1 MKNECERT
9 ADVRIN
15 SGFGCGGQKERK
27 KAQTEPQ
34 QLQKHQ
40 EPQEPLGIYLH
51 IPFCVQ
57 KCAYCD
63 FLSAPADEAT
73 REQYVQA
80 LCRQIETAGKRLENR
95 HADSVFLGGGTPT
108 VLSGGQLTRILSAV
122 QQSFL
127 LTPDAEITVE
137 CNPGTA
143 DPEKLLALAK
153 AGVNRLSIGL
163 QSSKNEELRLLGRIH
178 TWEAFL
184 QTYQWAK
191 EAGIADRSID
201 LISALPGQTA
211 DSFREVLDD
220 VQKLQPEHLSVYSLI
235 VEEGT
240 PFYNQYAGGTGL
252 PSEEEVLAIDRMVPE
267 VLAQAGYERYEIS
280 NYAKPGHASR
290 HNLKYWS
297 GGEYLGLGL
306 GASSY
311 LRTDCGLFAETS
323 FSIENGESAR
333 YVRLRETSD
342 LKQYLEKTVFC
353 PEEIEALSLADEM
366 EEYAFLGLRK
376 CRGFSEAAFE
386 ARFGVGAEAV
396 FHEPIRRYRALGLL
410 KQENGR
416 IFLTPEGL
424 EVSNQIMAD
433 FLLTD

>member
-1 MKNECERT
+1 MKERECEP
-9 ADVRIN
+9 I
-15 SGFGCGGQKERK
+15 
-27 KAQTEPQ
+27 
-34 QLQKHQ
+34 
-40 EPQEPLGIYLH
+40 GIYLH

-73 REQYVQA
+73 REQYVRA
-80 LCRQIETAGKRLENR
+80 LCRQIETAGNQLKNR

-108 VLSGGQLTRILSAV
+108 ALSGGQLACILSAV
-122 QQSFL
+122 RQSFL

-143 DPEKLLALAK
+143 DQEKLETLAA

-191 EAGIADRSID
+191 EAGIENRSID

-220 VQKLQPEHLSVYSLI
+220 VQRLQPEHLSVYSLI

-240 PFYNQYAGGTGL
+240 PFYSRYADGAGL
-252 PSEEEVLAIDRMVPE
+252 PSEEEVVAIDRMVPE
-267 VLAQAGYERYEIS
+267 ALARAGYERYEIS
-280 NYAKPGHASR
+280 NYAKPGHESR

-311 LRTDCGLFAETS
+311 LRTDCGLFAGAS
-323 FSIENGESAR
+323 FHAENGENAR
-333 YVRLRETSD
+333 YVRLRENAD
-342 LKQYLEKTVFC
+342 LKQYLSRARNAVFC

-386 ARFGVGAEAV
+386 ARFGVRAEAV
-396 FHEPIRRYRALGLL
+396 FCEPIRRYRELGLL
-410 KQENGR
+410 KQEDGR